1 MKISDLDITKTYTY
15 ADYLKW
21 TFDETVVLI
30 KGRLFRMAAPL
41 SNHQKVS
48 GNLFFAFQGYLKG
61 KPCNVYAAPFDVRL
75 PKPLSHRWT
84 DADIETV
91 VQPDISIVCDLKKI
105 DRRGCVG
112 YLSGNIPP
120 ACVTFVNYC
129 CYTGFLNRL

>member
-1 MKISDLDITKTYTY
+1 M
-15 ADYLKW
+15 
-21 TFDETVVLI
+21 
-30 KGRLFRMAAPL
+30 
-41 SNHQKVS
+41 Q
-48 GNLFFAFQGYLKG
+48 
-61 KPCNVYAAPFDVRL
+61 CVYAAPFDVRL

-129 CYTGFLNRL
+129 CYTGFLNRRCDKNRPKVGGSLPIILFTA